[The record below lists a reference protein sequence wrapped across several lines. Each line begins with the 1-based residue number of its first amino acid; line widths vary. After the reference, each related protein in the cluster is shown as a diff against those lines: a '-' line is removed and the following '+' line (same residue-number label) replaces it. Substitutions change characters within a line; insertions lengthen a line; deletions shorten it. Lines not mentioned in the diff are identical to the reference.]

1 MSKLKLGLVGFG
13 NWGKRHYNVWSRHAD
28 IELRAIYD
36 PRYSNSTPSLDSLI
50 ENVDVVDVVVPA
62 ESLADV
68 ASKAILAGRHTFIE
82 KPMAS
87 SLPEARKIEGAA
99 KENPDITVMVGFIER
114 FNPVFR
120 KIHFVTRTL
129 KKPLRIFCQRSGT
142 PTLVAQKTGVL
153 KDLAIH
159 DVDLLRWMLGEPRR
173 TVIRSMERFHFGQ
186 LELKFED
193 GTEAMIISD
202 CLGPKVRRWVLE
214 FEDRIVYAFFE
225 ENRWRLFADNAEVPI
240 AWKPPLEK
248 ELNSFISSVK
258 EKVHPTP
265 SIRDGVKAL
274 ETIEEAIEIK
284 TIL

>member
-1 MSKLKLGLVGFG
+1 MPKLKLGLVGFG
-13 NWGKRHYNVWSRHAD
+13 NWGKRHYDVWKRNVD

-36 PRYSNSTPSLDSLI
+36 PRCSNSTPSLESLI
-50 ENVDVVDVVVPA
+50 ENVDIVDVVVPA
-62 ESLADV
+62 EALADV

-87 SLPEARKIEGAA
+87 SLQEARRIEEVA
-99 KENPDITVMVGFIER
+99 KENPDVIVMVGFIER

-120 KIHFVTRTL
+120 RLHFVTRML

-173 TVIRSMERFHFGQ
+173 TVIRSMEKFHFGQ
-186 LELKFED
+186 LELKFNGEI
-193 GTEAMIISD
+193 EAMIISD

-214 FEDRIVYAFFE
+214 FEDKVVYAFFE
-225 ENRWRLFADNAEVPI
+225 DNRWRLFADNTEVPI
-240 AWKPPLEK
+240 VWKPPLEK

-258 EKVHPTP
+258 HRVHPTP
-265 SIRDGVKAL
+265 SIQDGVKAI
-274 ETIEEAIEIK
+274 ETIEEAIEFK

>member
-1 MSKLKLGLVGFG
+1 MAKLKLGLVGFG
-13 NWGKRHYNVWSRHAD
+13 NWGKRHYDVWKRHED
-28 IELRAIYD
+28 IEVRAIYD
-36 PRYSNSTPSLDSLI
+36 PRYPNSTPSLDRLI
-50 ENVDVVDVVVPA
+50 ENVDIVDIVVPA
-62 ESLADV
+62 EALADA
-68 ASKAILAGRHTFIE
+68 ASKAILAERHTFIE

-87 SLPEARKIEGAA
+87 SLQEARRIEEAA
-99 KENPDITVMVGFIER
+99 RENPDVIAMVGFIER

-120 KIHFVTRTL
+120 KLHFVTRAL

-173 TVIRSMERFHFGQ
+173 IVIRSMEKFRFGQ
-186 LELKFED
+186 LELKFN
-193 GTEAMIISD
+193 GGIEAMIISD

-214 FEDRIVYAFFE
+214 FEDKVVYAFFE
-225 ENRWRLFADNAEVPI
+225 DNRWRLFADNSEVPI
-240 AWKPPLEK
+240 VWRPPLEK

-258 EKVHPTP
+258 HKVHPSP
-265 SIRDGVKAL
+265 SIQDGVKAL
-274 ETIEEAIEIK
+274 ETIEEAIEFK

>member
-1 MSKLKLGLVGFG
+1 MAKLKLGLVGFG
-13 NWGKRHYNVWSRHAD
+13 NWGKRHYDVWKRHED
-28 IELRAIYD
+28 IEVRAIYD
-36 PRYSNSTPSLDSLI
+36 PRYPNSTPSLDRLI
-50 ENVDVVDVVVPA
+50 ENVDIVDIVVPA
-62 ESLADV
+62 EALADA
-68 ASKAILAGRHTFIE
+68 ASKAILAERHTFIE

-87 SLPEARKIEGAA
+87 SLQEARRIEEAA
-99 KENPDITVMVGFIER
+99 RENPDVIAMVGFIER

-120 KIHFVTRTL
+120 KLHFVTRTL

-173 TVIRSMERFHFGQ
+173 TVIRSMEKFRFGQ
-186 LELKFED
+186 LELKFN
-193 GTEAMIISD
+193 GGIEAMIISD

-214 FEDRIVYAFFE
+214 FEDKVVYAFFE
-225 ENRWRLFADNAEVPI
+225 DNRWRLFADNSEVPI
-240 AWKPPLEK
+240 VWRPPLEK

-258 EKVHPTP
+258 HKVHPSP
-265 SIRDGVKAL
+265 SIQDGVKAL
-274 ETIEEAIEIK
+274 ETIEEAIEFK

>member
-1 MSKLKLGLVGFG
+1 MAKLKLGLVGFG
-13 NWGKRHYNVWSRHAD
+13 NWGKRHYDVWKRHED
-28 IELRAIYD
+28 IEVRAIYD
-36 PRYSNSTPSLDSLI
+36 PRYPNSTPSLDRLI
-50 ENVDVVDVVVPA
+50 ENVDIVDIVVPA
-62 ESLADV
+62 EALADA
-68 ASKAILAGRHTFIE
+68 ASKAILAERHTFIE

-87 SLPEARKIEGAA
+87 SLQEARRIEEAA
-99 KENPDITVMVGFIER
+99 RENPDVIAMVGFIER

-120 KIHFVTRTL
+120 KLHFVTRAL

-173 TVIRSMERFHFGQ
+173 TVIRSMEKFRFGQ
-186 LELKFED
+186 LELKFN
-193 GTEAMIISD
+193 GGIEAMIISD

-214 FEDRIVYAFFE
+214 FEDKVVYAFFE
-225 ENRWRLFADNAEVPI
+225 DNRWRLFADNSEVPI
-240 AWKPPLEK
+240 VWRPPLEK

-258 EKVHPTP
+258 HKVHPSP
-265 SIRDGVKAL
+265 SIQDGVKAL
-274 ETIEEAIEIK
+274 ETIEEAIEFK